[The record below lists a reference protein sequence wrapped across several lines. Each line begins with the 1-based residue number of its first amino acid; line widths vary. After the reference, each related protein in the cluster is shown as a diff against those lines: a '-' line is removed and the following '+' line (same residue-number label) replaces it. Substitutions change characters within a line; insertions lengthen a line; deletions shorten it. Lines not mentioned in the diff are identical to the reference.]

1 MRGQLTVIHVDFLSP
16 AGEALKADFG
26 VRFTP
31 TFLLFDAQGEEQLRL
46 IGTFDAAAIREL
58 VVP

>member
-1 MRGQLTVIHVDFLSP
+1 LTVIHVDFLSP